1 MILKIWQ
8 YCFSVSTVSPSAVFC
23 ALRHFRLRRQAFRR
37 LITSGYD
44 PARYCRL
51 TAAFLCLTAS
61 LPPAVVS
68 PYGDQRSA
76 ALSRR
81 SLDEDGW
88 ITSGYDPVRYCCLTA
103 TFLCLRRFLCLAALS
118 PSATSVPPLDH
129 VRVRPG
135 AILLP
140 YGNFFMPPA
149 VFLCLTELSPPA
161 ASVPPLDHVR
171 VRPGAILLPY
181 GNFFM
186 PPAVFVPCGN
196 FYASGG
202 FFVPDGNFFMP
213 SAVFVPDGTF
223 ASGGKRSAAL
233 SRRSLGED
241 GWITSGYDPAR
252 YCCLT
257 ATFMPPAV
265 LLPCGTFASGGFTA
279 SNLPKHAKQ
288 NCFQ

>member
-1 MILKIWQ
+1 LRHFASGGL
-8 YCFSVSTVSPSAVFC
+8 CLAALLPPAVC
-23 ALRHFRLRRQAFRR
+23 ALRHFCLRRFVPYGTFASGGLCLTAFLPPAVCALRHFCLRRQAFRR

-118 PSATSVPPLDH
+118 PYGDQRSAAGS
-129 VRVRPG
+129 RPG
-135 AILLP
+135 TTRCDTVALRQL
-140 YGNFFMPPA
+140 
-149 VFLCLTELSPPA
+149 
-161 ASVPPLDHVR
+161 
-171 VRPGAILLPY
+171 
-181 GNFFM
+181 
-186 PPAVFVPCGN
+186 

-202 FFVPDGNFFMP
+202 FC
-213 SAVFVPDGTF
+213 ALRHF
-223 ASGGKRSAAL
+223 ASGGL
-233 SRRSLGED
+233 
-241 GWITSGYDPAR
+241 
-252 YCCLT
+252 CLT
-257 ATFMPPAV
+257 AFYASGGLCLTAFLPPAV
-265 LLPCGTFASGGFTA
+265 CALRHSVSARLFFQFFIFIYLLAEHVTHQCDRTVIAENPRTTVDQLHPTLQRTRLHRSFSKQPQRRFATA
-279 SNLPKHAKQ
+279 HTP
-288 NCFQ
+288 